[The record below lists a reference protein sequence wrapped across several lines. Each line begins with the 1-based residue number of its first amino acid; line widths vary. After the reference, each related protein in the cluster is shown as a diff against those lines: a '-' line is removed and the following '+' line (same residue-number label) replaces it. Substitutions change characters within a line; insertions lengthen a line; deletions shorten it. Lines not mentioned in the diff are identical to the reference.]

1 MTELLGVAAALV
13 GSVLGGTA
21 AAASRYAV
29 GFVNPLA
36 VTTLRYTIG
45 AVCLLPFAVPA
56 VRKFDDSRQFL
67 AAFGLSIVFYAL
79 YPYLF
84 TLSFAYTTAARGA
97 LALATMPL
105 LTLGFAIL
113 LGQET
118 FSWHRL
124 AGILIAVAG
133 LAYALLP
140 KLGGAASTA
149 WKGDLIMIAAAAL
162 QAICNILARSFIQR
176 IGALSFTAFGLCV
189 GAVVLVAVSVAS
201 GVLQALPPLRT
212 AAWIAILYL
221 GTFGCAL
228 VWIVWSVGIRLASP
242 SSVALTVT
250 ANALTASFLGAFFL
264 SEPVG
269 HEFIVGLLAVS
280 LGIAVATDALA
291 LWRGVRGPNTVG
303 MKT

>member
-1 MTELLGVAAALV
+1 MTELLGVAAALL

-29 GFVNPLA
+29 GIVNPLA

-56 VRKFDDSRQFL
+56 CRKFEDSRQIL
-67 AAFGLSIVFYAL
+67 AAIGLSIVFYAL

-84 TLSFAYTTAARGA
+84 TASFAYTTAARGA

-118 FSWHRL
+118 FSWNRL

-140 KLGGAASTA
+140 KLGGSASSA
-149 WKGDLIMIAAAAL
+149 WKGDLIMIAAATL
-162 QAICNILARSFIQR
+162 QAICNILSRSFIRR
-176 IGALSFTAFGLCV
+176 IGALSFTAFGLCI
-189 GAVVLVAVSVAS
+189 GAVALVAVSAAS
-201 GVLQALPPLRT
+201 GVFQALPS
-212 AAWIAILYL
+212 L
-221 GTFGCAL
+221 GT
-228 VWIVWSVGIRLASP
+228 
-242 SSVALTVT
+242 
-250 ANALTASFLGAFFL
+250 GA
-264 SEPVG
+264 
-269 HEFIVGLLAVS
+269 
-280 LGIAVATDALA
+280 
-291 LWRGVRGPNTVG
+291 
-303 MKT
+303 

>member
-1 MTELLGVAAALV
+1 MTELLGVATALV

-29 GFVNPLA
+29 GIVNPLA

-56 VRKFDDSRQFL
+56 VRKFEDSRQFL
-67 AAFGLSIVFYAL
+67 AAVGLSIAFYAL

-97 LALATMPL
+97 LALASMPL

-118 FSWHRL
+118 FSWNRL

-162 QAICNILARSFIQR
+162 QAICNILA
-176 IGALSFTAFGLCV
+176 ALS
-189 GAVVLVAVSVAS
+189 SSAS
-201 GVLQALPPLRT
+201 ARFRLPLSASASAPSCSSPFPLR
-212 AAWIAILYL
+212 
-221 GTFGCAL
+221 
-228 VWIVWSVGIRLASP
+228 P
-242 SSVALTVT
+242 
-250 ANALTASFLGAFFL
+250 ASFRRCRRWEPRLGL
-264 SEPVG
+264 SFSIWA
-269 HEFIVGLLAVS
+269 HS
-280 LGIAVATDALA
+280 DA
-291 LWRGVRGPNTVG
+291 RSSG
-303 MKT
+303 